1 MNRLQCLLDEGQPPA
16 GWAAV
21 IFDYDRTIATI
32 PIDWAVVR
40 KELVNCF
47 QDSHKIAAPQL
58 TRADELE
65 AWAIHEAGLNPVEVF
80 APRRRAESAVSG
92 HHEPNPDVVRLI
104 NELRTS
110 VPCPPLF
117 IISNNLKETVLSGL
131 RSLGLENAFA
141 MVLGVDDSLDPKPGV
156 GAFEILA
163 NHHDLASATT
173 VFFGDSDATDGLFC
187 SRLGIKFIN
196 ISPL

>member
-1 MNRLQCLLDEGQPPA
+1 MNRLQSLLQEDQPPA
-16 GWAAV
+16 GWSAI

-32 PIDWAVVR
+32 PIDWAGVR
-40 KELVNCF
+40 QELVCWL
-47 QDSHKIAAPQL
+47 QDSHKIDAPHFA
-58 TRADELE
+58 RADELE

-92 HHEPNPDVVRLI
+92 QHEPNPEVVSLI
-104 NELRTS
+104 HGLRTA

-117 IISNNLKETVLSGL
+117 IISNNLRETVLSGL
-131 RSLGLENAFA
+131 RSLGLEDAFA
-141 MVLGVDDSLDPKPGV
+141 RVLGVDDSLDPKPGV

-163 NHHDLASATT
+163 QRVELVPEDT

-196 ISPL
+196 VSP